1 MAGIHLSGT
10 AAWSNYLCAM
20 KNAPIKV
27 GLAALVASA
36 WFWAGRSFASET
48 GSMDEHLAP
57 FRPFL
62 AKTWRGEFKDPKPD
76 HPMADVSRWE
86 RALNGKAIRILHSVN
101 NGEYGGESL
110 IFWNAEQNEI
120 RYYYFTTA
128 GYYTTGTASFWEGK
142 LVCVEKVSGDT
153 NGITEVKS
161 TYELRADGTLLN
173 KATYLKAGQP
183 AGGREILYRED
194 PKAEVKFN

>member
-1 MAGIHLSGT
+1 MIFS
-10 AAWSNYLCAM
+10 M
-20 KNAPIKV
+20 KQLLLPV
-27 GLAALVASA
+27 LLALGFASA
-36 WFWAGRSFASET
+36 SMSATPARAGET
-48 GSMDEHLAP
+48 NQLDSHLEQ

-62 AKTWRGEFKDPKPD
+62 GKTWRGEFKDSKPER
-76 HPMADVSRWE
+76 PAFDVARWE

-110 IFWNAEQNEI
+110 ISWDAEQKEV

-128 GYYTTGTASFWEGK
+128 GFRTTGTATFADGK
-142 LVCVEKVSGDT
+142 FVMTEKVSGNA

-161 TYELRADGTLLN
+161 TFELRADGTLLS

-183 AGGREILYRED
+183 SGGRETLYRED
-194 PKAEVKFN
+194 PNAEVKFK